1 MKVFV
6 WERVGECSDNY
17 HSEGGVVV
25 FAATEERARK
35 LANTRK
41 GCNILPDEK
50 PDEVR
55 WVLDGDDVDGV
66 EAVYIMPDAGCC

>member
-6 WERVGECSDNY
+6 WRRVDKCSDNY

-25 FAATEERARK
+25 FAQDEERARTI
-35 LANTRK
+35 ANAVS
-41 GCNILPDEK
+41 GCAIK
-50 PDEVR
+50 PEEQP
-55 WVLDGDDVDGV
+55 DDVRDTAGE